1 MVFVQTFLTPGVN
14 TLNNSIVRY
23 ANGLNAVPLRS
34 FSSVDMDLFWAI
46 CSKMKRKGVHE
57 ELLSFEEIKFMISY
71 DPSKGLDRFYTELIK
86 MSNKLSTMYFI
97 YQTENIYDRLNLFQR
112 FKIDKDNQTVL
123 VKVSDEFEWILNNI
137 GKNFTRFELET
148 MTQLS
153 STYTKE
159 LYRQLMAHRDRKTSS
174 GAWFVKIDDEFEWIL
189 NNIGKNFT
197 RFELETMTQLSSTY
211 TKELYRQLMAHRDRK
226 TSSGA
231 WFVKIDDFRKIL
243 SIPDSYR
250 MSDIDRQILK
260 TAKKEFTIVRENGYP
275 LFDQF
280 KVEKIK
286 ARKGNKISSL
296 KIYFK
301 EHRMHVSLHNW
312 LES

>member
-1 MVFVQTFLTPGVN
+1 M
-14 TLNNSIVRY
+14 NNSIVRY

-159 LYRQLMAHRDRKTSS
+159 LYRQLMAH
-174 GAWFVKIDDEFEWIL
+174 
-189 NNIGKNFT
+189 
-197 RFELETMTQLSSTY
+197 
-211 TKELYRQLMAHRDRK
+211 
-226 TSSGA
+226 
-231 WFVKIDDFRKIL
+231 
-243 SIPDSYR
+243 
-250 MSDIDRQILK
+250 
-260 TAKKEFTIVRENGYP
+260 
-275 LFDQF
+275 
-280 KVEKIK
+280 
-286 ARKGNKISSL
+286 
-296 KIYFK
+296 
-301 EHRMHVSLHNW
+301 
-312 LES
+312 

>member
-174 GAWFVKIDDEFEWIL
+174 GAWFVKIDD
-189 NNIGKNFT
+189 
-197 RFELETMTQLSSTY
+197 
-211 TKELYRQLMAHRDRK
+211 
-226 TSSGA
+226 
-231 WFVKIDDFRKIL
+231 FRKIL